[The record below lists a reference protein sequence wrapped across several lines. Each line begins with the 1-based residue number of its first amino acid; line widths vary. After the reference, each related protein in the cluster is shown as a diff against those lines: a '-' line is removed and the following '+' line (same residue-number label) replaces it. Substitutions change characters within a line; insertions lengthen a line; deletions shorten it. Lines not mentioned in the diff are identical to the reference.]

1 MTNTRTLERG
11 IFPKYR
17 IVYVDVDDINPCHW
31 QIQQRT
37 FLFFWKDLYF
47 PFSSATSCA
56 HEVMKLMKVQGF
68 DNV

>member
-17 IVYVDVDDINPCHW
+17 IVYVDSCDFNPCHW

-37 FLFFWKDLYF
+37 VLLFWKNRYF

-56 HEVMKLMKVQGF
+56 NEIMKLMKVQGF
-68 DNV
+68 DNG